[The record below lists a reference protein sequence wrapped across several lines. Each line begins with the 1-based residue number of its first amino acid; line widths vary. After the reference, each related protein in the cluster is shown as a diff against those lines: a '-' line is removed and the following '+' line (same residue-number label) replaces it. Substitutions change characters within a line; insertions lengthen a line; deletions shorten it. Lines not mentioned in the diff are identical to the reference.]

1 MNNRIVVVLGAVSV
15 VTLSACSPPE
25 PALGTRTAQVSVN
38 GQETA
43 KIPVE
48 CSQAGWTWLI
58 SDFGEETP
66 GFSAS
71 VSTGENVAAHS
82 VEIRDLEGFTGAYW
96 EGTVGDGK
104 ATIDKSVIT
113 ITGTAKGSFA
123 DNPTGAGEAKYEI
136 TTTC

>member
-1 MNNRIVVVLGAVSV
+1 MNNRIVMVLSAASAVV
-15 VTLSACSPPE
+15 LSACGGSE
-25 PALGTRTAQVSVN
+25 PALGTRTAQVSLN
-38 GQETA
+38 GAETA
-43 KIPVE
+43 RIPVE

-58 SDFGEETP
+58 SDFGEQTP

-104 ATIDKSVIT
+104 ATIDNSRIT
-113 ITGTAKGSFA
+113 IAGTAKGSFA
-123 DNPTGAGEAKYEI
+123 ANPSTAAEANYEI

>member
-1 MNNRIVVVLGAVSV
+1 VNSRIVVVLGAVSV
-15 VTLSACSPPE
+15 AALAACSSSQ
-25 PALGTRTAQVSVN
+25 PALGTRTAQVTVN
-38 GQETA
+38 GERTA
-43 KIPVE
+43 KMPVE

-71 VSTGENVAAHS
+71 VSTGEKVAAHS
-82 VEIRDLEGFTGAYW
+82 VEIRDLEGFTGAFW

-104 ATIDKSVIT
+104 ATIDNSTIT

-123 DNPTGAGEAKYEI
+123 ENPTAAAEATYEI
-136 TTTC
+136 ETTC

>member
-1 MNNRIVVVLGAVSV
+1 MVLGAAAVL
-15 VTLSACSPPE
+15 TLSACGGSE

-38 GQETA
+38 GERTA

-71 VSTGENVAAHS
+71 VSTGENVTAHS
-82 VEIRDLEGFTGAYW
+82 VEIRDLEGFTGAFW

-104 ATIDKSVIT
+104 ATMDNSTIK

-123 DNPTGAGEAKYEI
+123 DNPTDAAEAKYEI

>member
-1 MNNRIVVVLGAVSV
+1 MNNRIVMVFGAASMAAL
-15 VTLSACSPPE
+15 TACGGSP
-25 PALGTRTAQVSVN
+25 PALGTRTAEVTVN
-38 GQETA
+38 GERAA

-48 CSQAGWTWLI
+48 CSQAGWNWLI

-71 VSTGENVAAHS
+71 LSTGEKVTAHS

-104 ATIDKSVIT
+104 ATIDGRTIT
-113 ITGTAKGSFA
+113 ITGTAKGEFA
-123 DNPTGAGEAKYEI
+123 DNPATAAEATYEI
-136 TTTC
+136 QTTC

>member
-1 MNNRIVVVLGAVSV
+1 VNNRIVMVLTAASAVAL
-15 VTLSACSPPE
+15 TACGGSE
-25 PALGTRTAQVSVN
+25 PALGARTAQVSVN
-38 GQETA
+38 GEETA

-58 SDFGEETP
+58 SDFGEGTP

-104 ATIDKSVIT
+104 AVVDDSTIT
-113 ITGTAKGSFA
+113 ITGTAKGAFSQ
-123 DNPTGAGEAKYEI
+123 NPTADAEAKYEI

>member
-1 MNNRIVVVLGAVSV
+1 MNNRIVMVLGAVSV
-15 VTLSACSPPE
+15 ATLSACGGSE

-48 CSQAGWTWLI
+48 CSQAGWRWLI
-58 SDFGEETP
+58 SDSGEETP

-71 VSTGENVAAHS
+71 VSTGEDVAAHS
-82 VEIRDLEGFTGAYW
+82 VEIRDIEGFTGAYW

-123 DNPTGAGEAKYEI
+123 DDPARAAEAKYEI
-136 TTTC
+136 VTSC

>member
-1 MNNRIVVVLGAVSV
+1 MNIRIVLLAAA
-15 VTLSACSPPE
+15 SAAALTACGSQE

-38 GQETA
+38 GEQTA

-58 SDFGEETP
+58 SDFGEKTP

-71 VSTGENVAAHS
+71 VSTGDNVAAHS
-82 VEIRDLEGFTGAYW
+82 VEIRDLEGFTGAFW

-104 ATIDKSVIT
+104 AVIDDSTIT
-113 ITGTAKGSFA
+113 ITGTAKGAFA
-123 DNPTGAGEAKYEI
+123 DNPTEAAEAKYEI

>member
-1 MNNRIVVVLGAVSV
+1 MNNRIVMVLGAVSV

-123 DNPTGAGEAKYEI
+123 DKPTGAAEAKYEI

>member
-1 MNNRIVVVLGAVSV
+1 MNNRIVMVLGAVSV
-15 VTLSACSPPE
+15 AALTACSGSQ
-25 PALGTRTAQVSVN
+25 PALGTRTAQVTVN
-38 GQETA
+38 GEKTA

-71 VSTGENVAAHS
+71 MSTGENVAAHS

-104 ATIDKSVIT
+104 ATIDNSTIT

-123 DNPTGAGEAKYEI
+123 ENPTAAAEATYEI
-136 TTTC
+136 ETTC

>member
-1 MNNRIVVVLGAVSV
+1 MNNRIVMVLSAASAVA
-15 VTLSACSPPE
+15 LSACGGSE
-25 PALGTRTAQVSVN
+25 PALGTRTAQVSLN
-38 GQETA
+38 GVETA
-43 KIPVE
+43 RIPVE

-58 SDFGEETP
+58 SDFGEQTP

-71 VSTGENVAAHS
+71 VSTGENVTAHS

-96 EGTVGDGK
+96 EGTVGAGK
-104 ATIDKSVIT
+104 ATIDNSRIT

-123 DNPTGAGEAKYEI
+123 DNPTAAAEANYQI